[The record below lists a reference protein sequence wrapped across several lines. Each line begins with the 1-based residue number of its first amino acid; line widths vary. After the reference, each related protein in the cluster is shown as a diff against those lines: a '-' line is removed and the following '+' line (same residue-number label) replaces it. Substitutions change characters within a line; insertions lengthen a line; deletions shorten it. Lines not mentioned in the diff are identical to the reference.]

1 MNDITKK
8 NEDIE
13 KSEDTAKKAAAEN
26 GEAASQEEQKL
37 SWKRELLSWVI
48 ILVVAYVM
56 AQALTRYVIIKTE
69 VISGSMISTLLVGDR
84 VVANRMSYV
93 FSDPERGDIIF
104 FKYPDDEEEIYVKR
118 IIGLPGETVD
128 IIDGKVY
135 IDGALEPL
143 DEPYL
148 YEEMLGSFGPYKVP
162 EGEYF
167 MLGDNRNV
175 SVDSRFWDDKYVS
188 RDQIL
193 GKAWFRYKPNLG
205 IVHSADYD

>member
-13 KSEDTAKKAAAEN
+13 KSEDTAKKAAAKN

-148 YEEMLGSFGPYKVP
+148 YEEMLGSFGPYTVP

>member
-13 KSEDTAKKAAAEN
+13 KSEDTAEKAAAKN